1 VTNAP
6 HPGATPSDIAPDT
19 LSNRTQPDGLQSLPR
34 GWTRPVAR
42 QWQEGIAWALLS
54 PIFLGTIPILA
65 KLAFAAGVDVLT
77 LVAFRALIAAMML
90 WLAALIFTRHF
101 IYSSTP
107 AVASSLLA
115 GTINGIGSIFF
126 YAGLMRIDASLGQ
139 LINVSYLVYV
149 TLFLR
154 LAGHTVSWLTMG
166 RVGLTLTA
174 IYLLTAHGLGPPD
187 RLGVGL
193 MLLAALLYAVQLVI
207 SQRIL
212 YDIPAPTMTLY
223 AITAMALVVGL
234 AWLLFRPEV
243 VVISTAGWR
252 FVFLMALLTALARL
266 TLFLGVKHLGSIQTA
281 LIGVLEVVVTIVI
294 AIVWLHES
302 FAPLQWLGAAVLL
315 VSVLL
320 VKYERDVPRFYDWW
334 RIFWQVKW
342 KDEGKR

>member
-1 VTNAP
+1 MT
-6 HPGATPSDIAPDT
+6 
-19 LSNRTQPDGLQSLPR
+19 
-34 GWTRPVAR
+34 
-42 QWQEGIAWALLS
+42 WALLS

-65 KLAFAAGVDVLT
+65 KLAYTAGMDVLT
-77 LVAFRALIAAMML
+77 LVAFRTLIAALML

-115 GTINGIGSIFF
+115 GSINGIGSIFF

-139 LINVSYLVYV
+139 LINVSYLIYV
-149 TLFLR
+149 TLLLR

-166 RVGLTLTA
+166 RVGLAVSA

-187 RLGVGL
+187 RLGIAF
-193 MLLAALLYAVQLVI
+193 MLLAALLYSIQLVL

-234 AWLLFRPEV
+234 AWLLFRPQV
-243 VVISTAGWR
+243 VVISTAGWQL
-252 FVFLMALLTALARL
+252 VFLMALLTGLSRL

-294 AIVWLHES
+294 AIIWLHERM
-302 FAPLQWLGAAVLL
+302 APLQWLGAAILL

-334 RIFWQVKW
+334 RIFWQVRRKG
-342 KDEGKR
+342 EG